1 MPSLGPL
8 DPPLPALDLPEP
20 DSNGLPVIEIFHTG
34 YDPPKAILT
43 FTVCPLPNGIFVFP
57 SDIVLDACRI
67 LANNA
72 EGTLYDYPPTQNTGP
87 LARGLKLA
95 PGAYHYIVAGKPQF
109 PICRR
114 FLDWTPPT
122 PGEIPHWVLEKTPSG
137 PLIQESK
144 SQASATVR
152 RLDSERCV
160 ITGDS
165 GSVDAAHLIP
175 HTASKWYLK
184 FFLYRRASDYLN
196 PHVMSINN
204 MLTLRSDLNGR
215 LEADPSLSSSTCEVK
230 LPERVRPFYLY
241 VRFAWNMFLLA
252 KPLLS
257 AHEGSVMRFVPS
269 QDDVDLHYH
278 PYAEPDGGEND
289 QKGLQGKTTRDV
301 RANRRTGKRR
311 REGEGEDENE
321 DKDKEKRGKR
331 RRQARS
337 GMATSR
343 DPKAGRDDEGGAAGP
358 SRPPRRGP
366 GPPKRDSGPPATRSR
381 TRTTDNS
388 KKQRQATDHIG
399 PKKCDV
405 VDIPDLDVLKPH
417 DIEMMRGIDR
427 LLQGGTYSAG
437 SNPDWYPGFSQIA
450 QLAYEYKQAHPAV
463 TDPGRA
469 RIALISERV
478 EE

>member
-1 MPSLGPL
+1 MRP
-8 DPPLPALDLPEP
+8 
-20 DSNGLPVIEIFHTG
+20 
-34 YDPPKAILT
+34 
-43 FTVCPLPNGIFVFP
+43 
-57 SDIVLDACRI
+57 
-67 LANNA
+67 
-72 EGTLYDYPPTQNTGP
+72 
-87 LARGLKLA
+87 
-95 PGAYHYIVAGKPQF
+95 
-109 PICRR
+109 
-114 FLDWTPPT
+114 
-122 PGEIPHWVLEKTPSG
+122 
-137 PLIQESK
+137 
-144 SQASATVR
+144 
-152 RLDSERCV
+152 
-160 ITGDS
+160 
-165 GSVDAAHLIP
+165 
-175 HTASKWYLK
+175 
-184 FFLYRRASDYLN
+184 
-196 PHVMSINN
+196 
-204 MLTLRSDLNGR
+204 
-215 LEADPSLSSSTCEVK
+215 LSSSFRLTEPFTLIFHPGLHLAFAFYSSGSPAFPHLRPLTIYFLGSPLVVVHSPAFTHRSVHEK
-230 LPERVRPFYLY
+230 DHISGTLTIPVLIPFRIRRFHPHLVRPFPSPA
-241 VRFAWNMFLLA
+241 RDMT
-252 KPLLS
+252 
-257 AHEGSVMRFVPS
+257 VPS